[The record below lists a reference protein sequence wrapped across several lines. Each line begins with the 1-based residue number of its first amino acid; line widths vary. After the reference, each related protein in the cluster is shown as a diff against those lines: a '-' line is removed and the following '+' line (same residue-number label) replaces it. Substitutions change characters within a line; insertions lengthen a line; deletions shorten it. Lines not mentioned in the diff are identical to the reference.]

1 MVPTSVDPADLA
13 RRVVARDRAA
23 IGQALSLV
31 EDRRGSSLPR
41 ILALLRALRESQA
54 QSGALRIGLTGPPG
68 AGKSSLVADVARELR
83 RRARSVGVLA
93 VDPSSPRSGGA
104 LLGDRSRIDPDP
116 DDDSIF
122 VRSMAS
128 GGDLGG
134 LARAARSAVDVLS
147 ASHDVVLIETVGV
160 GQNET
165 DVELV
170 ADATVMVMQ
179 PASGDVLQFLKAGIL
194 EIPDLIVVNK
204 IDLGEVA
211 QRTRREFVSLMS
223 AMRAAGVMGQA
234 PEVFATSTV
243 THDGVG
249 ELVDA
254 IEAMGARLASTGELM
269 RRRATAE
276 QRWAARLLARRVG
289 EVGIEA
295 IGGLAGARVL
305 LDDSLGRGLHAIEAV
320 AAVVDIV
327 LSALSST
334 GGERI
339 R

>member
-1 MVPTSVDPADLA
+1 VVPTSLDPADLA
-13 RRVVARDRAA
+13 RRVVARDRVA

-68 AGKSSLVADVARELR
+68 AGKSSLVADIARELR